1 MGGPY
6 VPPCPAVDPVLSYS
20 DGSSEGHSASLSS
33 VTYVPEEPSSVTDVL
48 PKIVGNS
55 GMLCS

>member
-20 DGSSEGHSASLSS
+20 DGSSEGQSASLSS
-33 VTYVPEEPSSVTDVL
+33 VTYVPEGAV
-48 PKIVGNS
+48 
-55 GMLCS
+55 